1 MATLL
6 PFIISLLSLHAG
18 AIRASDQ
25 SLPLV
30 RFQGCYDGD
39 TCTTTDAEKV
49 RLACID
55 APEIKN
61 RPRLRATKMRST
73 AYDNSSSERSA
84 ENLRALVLGRLV
96 GIRRITTDRYGRTI
110 AELFVDSRNVGQQQ
124 VANGHAL
131 ISQRYS
137 SLCAWTARF

>member
-6 PFIISLLSLHAG
+6 QFIISLLSLNAG

-61 RPRLRATKMRST
+61 HPRLRATKMRPT
-73 AYDNSSSERSA
+73 AYDNFYSERSA
-84 ENLRALVLGRLV
+84 ENLRALV
-96 GIRRITTDRYGRTI
+96 
-110 AELFVDSRNVGQQQ
+110 AEVIKAKPSSSKGKYLKKISLSSSMGPS
-124 VANGHAL
+124 L
-131 ISQRYS
+131 IIDQ
-137 SLCAWTARF
+137 ATFT